1 MTMRLSD
8 IMGAGLLTR
17 PTPTLQAR
25 IDGPR
30 TTPPPPTPEFL
41 EGAIRRLRARIKPWA
56 PPAHAS
62 SAEHDIRVFI
72 AMYLSHHFDSQFC
85 EMHDDIFARI
95 NDPKVAKRVARI
107 APRKFGKTT
116 IIGLALPLWK
126 LAFKKKWFV
135 LMVGESLPSAQAN
148 LQSIIEELENNEK
161 LRHDFPH
168 LAPAIDRK
176 GQFTKWTDHQLVFRS
191 GATILAKGMGSKMRG
206 VKFRNHRPDLA
217 ILDDPESPET
227 ADTFHKRQKHKR
239 WFGGTFIGLGADDWD
254 IYVIGNLPHEDC
266 LIATLVE
273 SPEWDGLLWRAI
285 NMRMKEERFAL
296 GNTLDD
302 GSPLWPE
309 KWDLA
314 ALAKLRADPTVGDL
328 AFAREML
335 NFARNAA
342 DIEFNTAEFA
352 YVDWEPLRM
361 KEYRL
366 VKSYVDPAGG
376 ERPGEM
382 RRGNRDY
389 FCMVTAGLHRD
400 GWVEIFDI
408 QMHKRA
414 PDAQM
419 DTIIEVVKW
428 TSARV
433 IVEENMYK
441 NLYGDDLKKKA
452 KEEGVAVSVTVV
464 DNNVSKM
471 TRILGSQPAL
481 MDPVVRYVRFAR
493 HLRKKFPEF
502 FAQYDQFP
510 ADHDDGPDAV
520 SGVLPHVY
528 KPPIKPRGMGDMT
541 RQSYWKGAA

>member
-1 MTMRLSD
+1 
-8 IMGAGLLTR
+8 
-17 PTPTLQAR
+17 
-25 IDGPR
+25 
-30 TTPPPPTPEFL
+30 
-41 EGAIRRLRARIKPWA
+41 
-56 PPAHAS
+56 
-62 SAEHDIRVFI
+62 
-72 AMYLSHHFDSQFC
+72 
-85 EMHDDIFARI
+85 
-95 NDPKVAKRVARI
+95 
-107 APRKFGKTT
+107 
-116 IIGLALPLWK
+116 
-126 LAFKKKWFV
+126 
-135 LMVGESLPSAQAN
+135 
-148 LQSIIEELENNEK
+148 
-161 LRHDFPH
+161 
-168 LAPAIDRK
+168 
-176 GQFTKWTDHQLVFRS
+176 
-191 GATILAKGMGSKMRG
+191 
-206 VKFRNHRPDLA
+206 
-217 ILDDPESPET
+217 
-227 ADTFHKRQKHKR
+227 
-239 WFGGTFIGLGADDWD
+239 
-254 IYVIGNLPHEDC
+254 
-266 LIATLVE
+266 
-273 SPEWDGLLWRAI
+273 LLWRAI

-296 GNTLDD
+296 GNTRDD